1 MSDAKFRWFED
12 MNHDEKMPPLHR
24 WIVGYCGIRY
34 AMESEGLVVKIRQQ
48 TVARHLSVDPSTV
61 KRAFRSA
68 RMRGWLNKKG
78 EGQRGRGHREADTH
92 VLTRPTEMGGAS
104 DTHLMGDTSDTH
116 FDKWGAPESEMGG
129 TSDPWTEKWG
139 APESEMGG
147 SANVST
153 SANNG
158 LQGLD
163 TGISKYSRV
172 FGKGSHSSSATPQPD
187 PEAERERQQAAL
199 RDTYRQDFEDGP
211 LTRPEPGGRKDPD
224 RLDPEE
230 NDGPKVING
239 RVVTSRD
246 YAKILEAARYLGG
259 VNITADALAESA
271 RAVGYDLDIVTAHF
285 VLRDLETSG
294 LAFVAR
300 RGSPAGKTA
309 WTLIEAG

>member
-104 DTHLMGDTSDTH
+104 DTHLMCDTSATH
-116 FDKWGAPESEMGG
+116 FDKGGAAESEMGG
-129 TSDPWTEKWG
+129 SSDPWTEKWG

-199 RDTYRQDFEDGP
+199 
-211 LTRPEPGGRKDPD
+211 
-224 RLDPEE
+224 LDPEE

-239 RVVTSRD
+239 RVGTSRD
-246 YAKILEAARYLGG
+246 DAKILEAARYLGG
-259 VNITADALAESA
+259 VNITADALAEGA